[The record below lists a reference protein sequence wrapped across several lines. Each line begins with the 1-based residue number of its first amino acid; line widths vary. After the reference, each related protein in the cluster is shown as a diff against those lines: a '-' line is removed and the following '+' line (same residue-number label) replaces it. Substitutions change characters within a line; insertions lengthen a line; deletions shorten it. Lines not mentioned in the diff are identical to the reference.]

1 VWENAKDSPPM
12 SLLSPMWSRK
22 PAESDPQAEDRA
34 LVRRMR
40 AGDEAAFE
48 QFFEAYFHPL
58 YRFALAR
65 LDQDVELAKEMTQ
78 ATLCKALEKL
88 ATYRG
93 EAALFSWLCSVC
105 RFEIS
110 GHFRRA
116 RRLPPQVDLAEDGQ
130 PARGALE
137 SLAAGIDD
145 PESALLRREVA
156 RRVHVTVDHLP
167 PHYGQILE
175 WKYSDGLSVKQ
186 IAERLGTSPK
196 AAESLLTRARQAFRD
211 GFAALQAE
219 T

>member
-1 VWENAKDSPPM
+1 M
-12 SLLSPMWSRK
+12 
-22 PAESDPQAEDRA
+22 

-58 YRFALAR
+58 YRFALLRVA
-65 LDQDVELAKEMTQ
+65 QDVELAKEMTQ
-78 ATLCKALEKL
+78 AALCTAIEKL
-88 ATYRG
+88 GTYRG
-93 EAALFSWLCSVC
+93 EAALFTWLCSIC

-116 RRLPPQVDLAEDGQ
+116 RRLPPAVDLVEDGG
-130 PARGALE
+130 PLRGVLD
-137 SLAAGIDD
+137 SLAADVDD
-145 PESALLRREVA
+145 PENALLRREVA
-156 RRVHVTVDHLP
+156 RLVHVTVDHLP
-167 PHYGQILE
+167 PHYGQVLE

-211 GFAALQAE
+211 GFASLSGSLDREAFE
-219 T
+219 GS